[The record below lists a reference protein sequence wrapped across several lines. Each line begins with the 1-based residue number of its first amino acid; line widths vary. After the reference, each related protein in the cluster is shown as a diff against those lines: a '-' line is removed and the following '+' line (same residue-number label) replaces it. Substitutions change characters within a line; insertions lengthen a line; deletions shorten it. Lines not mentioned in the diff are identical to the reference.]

1 MTNLFTNVPVK
12 DTIEFILENV
22 YCNHT
27 IAPPKIPK
35 ETLRQLLILSTTKTP
50 FRHINGDLYTQIDGV
65 SMGSC
70 LGPTFAD
77 FYMCNLENKVFNEHP
92 SLKPAL
98 YTRYV
103 DDIFVATQDL
113 QSLEILKC
121 EFEKYSVLQFTYEKE
136 KSGKLAFL
144 DCLVTRMNEKFHTQ
158 VYVKDT
164 NNGDCINY
172 KSLCPERYKVG
183 VIKTLLH
190 RGYHISNDWETFHI
204 EIVRIKQLLTNNNF
218 PMKLIDETINKF
230 IASKFKV
237 NNNNNSTVKNE
248 IRLYFE
254 NQMTS
259 NYKTE
264 EKKLRNLVD
273 QHLSTIDPDSKI
285 KLQIYYKA
293 KKVSNLFLKNK
304 VYQNEDPYQRHHVVY
319 QYSCNRAGCTTSNYI
334 GYTTCTLHERFKMHT
349 QNGSVIKH
357 LREKHNIQKILRKD
371 ILKDTTVLAT
381 CMDRRKLIMSEA
393 VIIKEKRPTLN
404 SQNEGSERII
414 KIFVH

>member
-1 MTNLFTNVPVK
+1 M
-12 DTIEFILENV
+12 
-22 YCNHT
+22 
-27 IAPPKIPK
+27 
-35 ETLRQLLILSTTKTP
+35 
-50 FRHINGDLYTQIDGV
+50 
-65 SMGSC
+65 
-70 LGPTFAD
+70 
-77 FYMCNLENKVFNEHP
+77 
-92 SLKPAL
+92 
-98 YTRYV
+98 
-103 DDIFVATQDL
+103 
-113 QSLEILKC
+113 
-121 EFEKYSVLQFTYEKE
+121 
-136 KSGKLAFL
+136 
-144 DCLVTRMNEKFHTQ
+144 
-158 VYVKDT
+158 
-164 NNGDCINY
+164 
-172 KSLCPERYKVG
+172 
-183 VIKTLLH
+183 
-190 RGYHISNDWETFHI
+190 
-204 EIVRIKQLLTNNNF
+204 
-218 PMKLIDETINKF
+218 
-230 IASKFKV
+230 
-237 NNNNNSTVKNE
+237 
-248 IRLYFE
+248 YFE